1 MTFKVLRTSTGD
13 WYWDLIASN
22 GQKLATAGE
31 SFDSRGKA
39 ERAAEYVKAN
49 ASSAGLVVE
58 D

>member
-22 GQKLATAGE
+22 GQKVATAGE
-31 SFDSRGKA
+31 LFDTRGKA

-49 ASSAGLVVE
+49 AGSGRLEVE